1 MFSQAKIG
9 YAGPSPPPVRLALR
23 PVTPALSQRVR
34 SLGDCSDR
42 MALEKSET
50 VHTNV
55 EVVSP
60 LLTKTTVVRRTVR
73 SEYVRG
79 GFLHYVFVTFFQVHR
94 ALRGFLQGGRQSQE
108 IKQRILGGA
117 AEQTGEELGARPE
130 SWQKP

>member
-1 MFSQAKIG
+1 
-9 YAGPSPPPVRLALR
+9 
-23 PVTPALSQRVR
+23 
-34 SLGDCSDR
+34 

-79 GFLHYVFVTFFQVHR
+79 GFLHYVFVTFFSGTPRVTRIFARGETKSRNQAANFGRSSR
-94 ALRGFLQGGRQSQE
+94 ADRGRAGGPTR
-108 IKQRILGGA
+108 KLA
-117 AEQTGEELGARPE
+117 KA
-130 SWQKP
+130 